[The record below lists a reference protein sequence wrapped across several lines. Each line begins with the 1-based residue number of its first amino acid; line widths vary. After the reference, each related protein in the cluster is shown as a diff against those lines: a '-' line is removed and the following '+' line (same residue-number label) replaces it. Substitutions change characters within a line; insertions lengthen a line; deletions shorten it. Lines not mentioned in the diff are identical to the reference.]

1 MKCIQKGLKKC
12 DYSIYMIYVQS
23 MDLNKLGQMLGLGY
37 GDFLVENA
45 IFLTEKAKDFLRSRL
60 GFNADPMLNLISRCV
75 GKPHLHVRDF
85 MQLPIRDYVIEI
97 VSFNNDGIEGRWSF
111 FGKDS
116 VDSRM
121 QCLKSVLCME
131 KVNLIKHSSELY
143 EFIDRVCIEIHE
155 IHTDLNDAT
164 HGSYL

>member
-1 MKCIQKGLKKC
+1 
-12 DYSIYMIYVQS
+12 

-37 GDFLVENA
+37 GGFLFEDA

-60 GFNADPMLNLISRCV
+60 GFSGDPILNLILRCV
-75 GKPHLHVRDF
+75 GKHDLCVRDF

-97 VSFNNDGIEGRWSF
+97 VSCNNDGIEGRWSF

-116 VDSRM
+116 DDSRM
-121 QCLKSVLCME
+121 QCLKSVLGME
-131 KVNLIKHSSELY
+131 KINLIKHSSELY
-143 EFIDRVCIEIHE
+143 EFIDRVSIEIHE

-164 HGSYL
+164 HGFHL